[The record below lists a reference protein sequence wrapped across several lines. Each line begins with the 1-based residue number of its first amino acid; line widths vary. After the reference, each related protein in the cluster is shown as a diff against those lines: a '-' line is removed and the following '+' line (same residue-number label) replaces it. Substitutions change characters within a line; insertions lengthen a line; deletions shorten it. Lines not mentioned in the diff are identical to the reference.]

1 MPDFDAKKV
10 ADIHQHLHSH
20 LPSEPALRVR
30 ALETLLVDKGL
41 VNPQSIDAWVEA
53 YTDEI
58 GPKRGARVV
67 ARAWCD
73 PQYKERLLSDAPAAI
88 DELGYLGK
96 ATAHLKVV
104 ENSDQ
109 VHNLVVCTLCSC
121 YPFSIL
127 GIAPAWYKAAAYR
140 SRAVRDPRG
149 VLAEFGVVIDD
160 DVEVRVWDSTAEL
173 RYLVLP
179 QRPPGSE
186 EMTEDQLVELVSRNS
201 MIGTDRELGA
211 DSKGEG

>member
-1 MPDFDAKKV
+1 MPDFDARKV
-10 ADIHQHLHSH
+10 AQIHQHLRSH
-20 LPSEPALRVR
+20 LPSEPALRVK

-41 VNPQSIDAWVEA
+41 VNTQTIDAWVEA
-53 YTDEI
+53 YTEEI
-58 GPKRGARVV
+58 GPKRGARIV
-67 ARAWCD
+67 AKAWCD
-73 PQYKERLLSDAPAAI
+73 PEFKTRLMGDAPAAI

-104 ENSDQ
+104 ENTAE

-149 VLAEFGVVIDD
+149 VLAEFAVVIDD

-173 RYLVLP
+173 RYMVLP
-179 QRPPGSE
+179 QRPVG
-186 EMTEDQLVELVSRNS
+186 TEDMGEEELAGLVTRNS
-201 MIGTDRELGA
+201 MIGTDRILGA
-211 DSKGEG
+211 SARGSS

>member
-1 MPDFDAKKV
+1 MSSKFDADKV
-10 ADIHQHLHSH
+10 SAIHRELHSH
-20 LPSEPALRVR
+20 LPSEPALRVK
-30 ALETLLVDKGL
+30 ALETLLIDKGL
-41 VNPQSIDAWVEA
+41 VNSATIDAWVEA
-53 YTDEI
+53 YTEEI

-67 ARAWCD
+67 AKAWSD
-73 PQYKERLLSDAPAAI
+73 PEYRKRLLTDAPAAI

-104 ENSDQ
+104 ENSER

-140 SRAVRDPRG
+140 ARAVRDPRG
-149 VLAEFGVVIDD
+149 VLAEFGVELDA

-179 QRPPGSE
+179 QRPAGTEGMSE
-186 EMTEDQLVELVSRNS
+186 DELAALVTRNS
-201 MIGTDRELGA
+201 MIGTDRDLGE
-211 DSKGEG
+211 S